1 MTFVHATS
9 RAGLLSDVV
18 QNRSGTQEA
27 RLGADGSRDQL
38 YLCQQENAT
47 VTQPALC
54 GLKCMDQGGR
64 RHARETEGR
73 GMNTNHNITSYP
85 MSGPRSIYLAKYRK
99 DWEKMAK

>member
-18 QNRSGTQEA
+18 QNHSGTQGA
-27 RLGADGSRDQL
+27 RLGADRSRDQL

-54 GLKCMDQGGR
+54 GPKCMDQGWQ
-64 RHARETEGR
+64 ASRERDR
-73 GMNTNHNITSYP
+73 GK
-85 MSGPRSIYLAKYRK
+85 RDEL
-99 DWEKMAK
+99 